1 MPDATRQPALTA
13 ATRRRVK
20 QRAQHPKRSC
30 GARPL
35 NTVRCNSAQHV
46 ETPERTKDR
55 SLSRFIES
63 GQQDSLPVRIA
74 LLRDQDAAPIRTLDW
89 VTGDCYLCFW
99 RWLI

>member
-46 ETPERTKDR
+46 ETPERTRHRGMTPKLRTYMILYILKRNVCVDSKTR
-55 SLSRFIES
+55 GVGSQSLLQNPSPDFK
-63 GQQDSLPVRIA
+63 
-74 LLRDQDAAPIRTLDW
+74 RTAD
-89 VTGDCYLCFW
+89 
-99 RWLI
+99 